1 MTTKG
6 LIMAETTSRTVQTDV
21 VIIGAGFAGLTAAR
35 ELRQAGRSVI
45 VLEARDRIG
54 GRAWLDTRL
63 GRPLEIGGTWV
74 HWTQPYVW
82 AELKRYGL
90 GTVQSPVP
98 ETAYWWADG
107 KRHQGAPGQLL
118 GDIDASNRELMEDSR
133 RYFPEPF
140 TPFANPDISDID
152 ATPLPKKIAE
162 LQITDYSKDLLESFW
177 ALNFNGPIDDAAFT
191 QALRWVA
198 LTNGDW
204 MVSFEACAT
213 FKVQGGTEALIQ
225 AIAAG
230 TDIRLDATVVAVE
243 HDEAGATVRA
253 ADGSLYRAN
262 HVVCTLPLG
271 AMHGLSFEPPLPD
284 SSKKAIS
291 EGQVS
296 RGIKAWIKVK
306 GTSRP
311 FVALG
316 SAHWPLNFAQTEYDQ
331 GGDTILV
338 AFGPDSSR
346 LDATDRMQVQAA
358 LNLLVPDA
366 EVLDVAS
373 HDWTADPLSGETW
386 PMHRPGYLT
395 EALAGFQKP
404 QGRLI
409 IAGSDYANGWGGF
422 IDGAIESGLQA
433 ARTIQDATPA

>member
-1 MTTKG
+1 MT
-6 LIMAETTSRTVQTDV
+6 ETISPAAHADV
-21 VIIGAGFAGLTAAR
+21 IIIGAGFAGLTAAR

-54 GRAWLDTRL
+54 GRTWTDTRL
-63 GRPLEIGGTWV
+63 GRPLEMGGTWV

-82 AELKRYGL
+82 AEMKRYGI

-107 KRHQGAPGQLL
+107 RRHQGDPEQLL
-118 GDIDASNRELMEDSR
+118 NDIDESNRKLMEDSR

-140 TPFANPDISDID
+140 SPFANPEITNID
-152 ATPLPKKIAE
+152 AAPLPKKIAE
-162 LQITDYSKDLLESFW
+162 LRVSEYSKDILESFW

-204 MVSFEACAT
+204 MVNFEACAT
-213 FKVQGGTEALIQ
+213 FKIQGGTGALIT

-230 TDIRLDATVVAVE
+230 TDIRLNTTVLGVE
-243 HDEAGATVRA
+243 QDDDGVTVRTA
-253 ADGSLYRAN
+253 AGSVHRGN
-262 HVVCTLPLG
+262 HVICTLPLG
-271 AMHGLSFEPPLPD
+271 ALAGISFVPALPA
-284 SSKKAIS
+284 SSRKAVAD
-291 EGQVS
+291 GQVS
-296 RGIKAWIKVK
+296 KGIKAWIRVE
-306 GTSRP
+306 GTLRP

-316 SAHWPLNFAQTEYDQ
+316 SADWPLNFAQTEYDQ
-331 GGDTILV
+331 EGETILV
-338 AFGPDSSR
+338 AFGPDSAR
-346 LDATDRMQVQAA
+346 LDATDLTQVQAA
-358 LNLLVPDA
+358 LDLLVPDA

-373 HDWTADPLSGETW
+373 HDWRADVFSGETW

-395 EALAGFQKP
+395 ESLANFQKP

-409 IAGSDYANGWGGF
+409 MAGADYANGWGGF
-422 IDGAIESGLQA
+422 IDGAIESGLEA
-433 ARTIQDATPA
+433 ALTIQKRKVS